1 MLILKKEYTKNAHK
15 VEISVSSSSPE
26 ILLPVCWH
34 NHKYFLCI
42 KKDF

>member
-26 ILLPVCWH
+26 ITTIASLLGIIT
-34 NHKYFLCI
+34 NIFYA
-42 KKDF
+42 